1 VDVRFRAYCP
11 GNRQFSEGLARN
23 FIGMSG
29 CLGDTYEIT
38 PTPGCK
44 VDQVRIEVVEASV
57 CGN

>member
-1 VDVRFRAYCP
+1 
-11 GNRQFSEGLARN
+11 LAHN
-23 FIGMSG
+23 FIGMAG
-29 CLGDTYEIT
+29 CFGDTYEIT